1 MEVNDPFPFE
11 LDHERLEVYRVAVEL
26 HTLTCVLL
34 PRRGYGVLR
43 DQIER
48 ASLGVVL
55 NIAEGAG
62 RRSPADKRRFF
73 EMARGS
79 ATETAAALEILR
91 LRRLADPRLLL
102 DARRL
107 TIRVV
112 RMLSRLTDT
121 PR

>member
-1 MEVNDPFPFE
+1 MSVSRPS
-11 LDHERLEVYRVAVEL
+11 
-26 HTLTCVLL
+26 LL
-34 PRRGYGVLR
+34 PTRIVSARAEKGRCFGRGG
-43 DQIER
+43 
-48 ASLGVVL
+48 
-55 NIAEGAG
+55 
-62 RRSPADKRRFF
+62 
-73 EMARGS
+73 GS

-91 LRRLADPRLLL
+91 LRRLAEPRLLL